1 MVVFAVLG
9 ATPASFAQ
17 TAPAA
22 GAATAESNDA
32 KAQFANAQRLFKADQ
47 FVEALPL
54 FVQLAESTRSP
65 NARLYAGHC
74 LQHLGRNVEAYTTFT
89 AVVKEI
95 SEHPEPRY
103 APTKE
108 AAIKQ
113 LAVLNVR
120 LAKIVVSPADIP
132 FAAKVTLDGTA
143 IDQKDLG
150 TSIVVEPGNHRVELS
165 GTGVAPARRD
175 VSIDGGVL
183 KTVTFSSKKVDE
195 DLQAGASTNQPAAL
209 ATPKDDS
216 SDGGRTMRTV
226 GLVIGGAGV
235 AGLAVFTVTGLMLK
249 SKVNDLETQ
258 CPNGC
263 TDADHL
269 GQVDRARTLQTTAN
283 VGLVVGVVGVA
294 AGTTLF
300 VLGLG
305 KRGDNSVAV
314 SPASGGAMVSYGGR
328 F

>member
-1 MVVFAVLG
+1 LAVL
-9 ATPASFAQ
+9 ATTPAAFAQ
-17 TAPAA
+17 PAPTA
-22 GAATAESNDA
+22 GAAAAESNDV
-32 KAQFANAQRLFKADQ
+32 KAQFANAQRLFKANQ
-47 FVEALPL
+47 FAEALPL
-54 FVQLAESTRSP
+54 FVQLAETTGSP

-74 LQHLGRNVEAYTTFT
+74 LQQLGRNVDAYAAFT
-89 AVVKEI
+89 AVVREVN
-95 SEHPEPRY
+95 EHPEPRY

-120 LAKIVVSPADIP
+120 LAKIVVSPTDIP
-132 FAAKVTLDGTA
+132 IAARVTLDGTPL
-143 IDQKDLG
+143 DQKDFG

-165 GTGVAPARRD
+165 GTGAAPARRD
-175 VSIDGGVL
+175 VSIDGGEL

-195 DLQAGASTNQPAAL
+195 ALPAGAPTNQASAPAV
-209 ATPKDDS
+209 PKDES

-226 GLVIGGAGV
+226 GLVVGGTGV
-235 AGLAVFTVTGLMLK
+235 AGLAVFTVAGLMLK
-249 SKVNDLETQ
+249 SSVKDLEAQ

-283 VGLVVGVVGVA
+283 VGLVVGLVGVGV
-294 AGTTLF
+294 GTTLF
-300 VLGLG
+300 VLGQG
-305 KRGDNSVAV
+305 KRGDNSVSV
-314 SPASGGAMVSYGGR
+314 SSANGGGMVSYTGR